1 MSRYIQFDKEGVVE
15 MNDWKY
21 EAGKWTKIEPLIPW
35 NEGEDLKV
43 FLSRAGYYDLPSD
56 TWGDESAGV
65 DIYCRLDGEPPWY
78 ISFSIADY
86 CFSVLIYD
94 EQSLLEWI
102 AKYTPAYS
110 LAQIAFDVHEALDVL
125 EKAFCAWHGHSHN
138 DACPTCDPDGYK
150 RLQEFHRQR
159 KEKE

>member
-1 MSRYIQFDKEGVVE
+1 

-21 EAGKWTKIEPLIPW
+21 EAGKWTKIEAPFPW
-35 NEGEDLKV
+35 NDGEDLKV
-43 FLSRAGYYDLPSD
+43 ALSRAGYYDFPSD
-56 TWGDESAGV
+56 SWGENGV
-65 DIYCRLDGEPPWY
+65 DIYCRQDGEPPWY

-110 LAQIAFDVHEALDVL
+110 LAQIAYDVREALDVL
-125 EKAFCAWHGHSHN
+125 KKAFRVWHGHSS
-138 DACPTCDPDGYK
+138 DSPCPACDPDGYN
-150 RLQEFHRQR
+150 RLQEFHQR
-159 KEKE
+159 RTERLKSLKQSKQ